1 MYRKP
6 SLDHSYN
13 HKDETELSEVESN
26 SEGEEEEEKKKSEA
40 SDSLIEEENSVKA
53 AEAMNQELSEY
64 SHEIL
69 INRLKNTEDIESD
82 KYHFSVG

>member
-40 SDSLIEEENSVKA
+40 SDSLIEDENS
-53 AEAMNQELSEY
+53 
-64 SHEIL
+64 
-69 INRLKNTEDIESD
+69 
-82 KYHFSVG
+82 